1 MSRIGRKVVTLPKGV
16 SVIIKDNEVK
26 VKGPKGELT
35 RTFRDE
41 VKVKEDKGTLHVER
55 SGDSRQV
62 RALHGLTRALLNNM
76 VTGVSNGFS
85 KVLQVEGVGYRAE
98 LKGKDLVM
106 ALGFS
111 HPVVVTPPTGIAFAV
126 DEKTRLITVSGPDKE
141 QVGQVAAEVR
151 AWRPP
156 EPYKGKGLRYQGE
169 VVRLKPG
176 KAGKAA

>member
-1 MSRIGRKVVTLPKGV
+1 MSRIGRKVIAVPKGV
-16 SVIIKDNEVK
+16 TIAINGNDVT

-35 RTFRDE
+35 RTFRPE
-41 VKVKEDKGTLHVER
+41 VSVKQEGTELKVER
-55 SGDSRQV
+55 VNDERSV
-62 RALHGLTRALLNNM
+62 RALHGLTRALLSNM
-76 VTGVSNGFS
+76 VVGASTGFS

-111 HPVVVTPPTGIAFAV
+111 HPVTVTPPTGITFTV
-126 DEKTRLITVSGPDKE
+126 DEKARTITISGPDKE
-141 QVGQVAAEVR
+141 QVGQVAADVR
-151 AWRPP
+151 AWRKP

-169 VVRLKPG
+169 VVRRKAG

>member
-1 MSRIGRKVVTLPKGV
+1 
-16 SVIIKDNEVK
+16 
-26 VKGPKGELT
+26 
-35 RTFRDE
+35 
-41 VKVKEDKGTLHVER
+41 
-55 SGDSRQV
+55 
-62 RALHGLTRALLNNM
+62 
-76 VTGVSNGFS
+76 
-85 KVLQVEGVGYRAE
+85 
-98 LKGKDLVM
+98 GKDLVM
-106 ALGFS
+106 AFGFS
-111 HPVVVTPPTGIAFAV
+111 HPVVVTPPTGISFAV